1 MLQKSFF
8 KNRQSSILRAI
19 KDPNLSVNRAIY
31 AKPINVSIEEAEGL
45 PLCVNCKHFLLD
57 KFSKEPNHALCKK
70 HGEVSLIDGTV
81 TYKNVTVARQY
92 FCHGNDFEIIDRTE
106 YGLNNHKE
114 ILD

>member
-8 KNRQSSILRAI
+8 KNRQSCILRAI
-19 KDPNLSVNRAIY
+19 KDPNLSVSRAIY
-31 AKPINVSIEEAEGL
+31 AKPISVSLEEAEGL
-45 PLCVNCKHFLLD
+45 PLCVNCKYFHN
-57 KFSKEPNHALCKK
+57 FSKESNHALCKK

-81 TYKNVTVARQY
+81 TYKSVTVARQY

-106 YGLNNHKE
+106 YALNNHKE